1 MPSSIVKTMGNQQ
14 NSTVRVNDNNRATLM
29 NFNADRD
36 QNSGNVSE
44 ISESIHDI
52 FNLTEEK
59 DEGLSAQ
66 ESDGHHN
73 GQANRIKEQTIN
85 QIVELH
91 VRKHDA
97 GSQIVSQESSV
108 KDMNRTLIWGVMDI
122 FFNDGLQVGIDDE
135 FTSDYDEYVIGLVAK
150 DFSMKS
156 SYLWAD
162 LIN

>member
-66 ESDGHHN
+66 
-73 GQANRIKEQTIN
+73 
-85 QIVELH
+85 
-91 VRKHDA
+91 
-97 GSQIVSQESSV
+97 
-108 KDMNRTLIWGVMDI
+108 
-122 FFNDGLQVGIDDE
+122 
-135 FTSDYDEYVIGLVAK
+135 
-150 DFSMKS
+150 
-156 SYLWAD
+156 
-162 LIN
+162 